1 MSDARGS
8 ASLEL
13 VLVTPV
19 VLILLLFVV
28 CAGRLAEA
36 RADVD
41 RAARDAARAA
51 SIARDPSSAA
61 DAGTSAAAATLE
73 SGGISC
79 RSLDVSVDGPR
90 FTAGGTVA
98 TSVSCTVDLADLA
111 ERSEEPTSELQSLMR
126 TPYAVLWLERKKET
140 VTKQ

>member
-19 VLILLLFVV
+19 VLLLLLFVV

-51 SIARDPSSAA
+51 SIARDPSSAE
-61 DAGTSAAAATLE
+61 DAGISAASATLE

-79 RSLDVSVDGPR
+79 RSLDVSVDVSR

-98 TSVSCTVDLADLA
+98 TTVSCTVDLADLA
-111 ERSEEPTSELQSLMR
+111 ALRVPGTRTLTATFVEPIDAFRSGS
-126 TPYAVLWLERKKET
+126 
-140 VTKQ
+140 

>member
-19 VLILLLFVV
+19 VLLLLLLVV

-51 SIARDPSSAA
+51 SIARDPSSAE
-61 DAGTSAAAATLE
+61 DAGTSAASATLE
-73 SGGISC
+73 SGDISC
-79 RSLDVSVDGPR
+79 QSLDVSVDVSR
-90 FTAGGTVA
+90 FTTGGTVV
-98 TSVSCTVDLADLA
+98 TTVSCTVDLADLA
-111 ERSEEPTSELQSLMR
+111 ELRVPGTRTLTATFVEPIDTFRGGS
-126 TPYAVLWLERKKET
+126 
-140 VTKQ
+140 

>member
-51 SIARDPSSAA
+51 SIARDPSSAE
-61 DAGTSAAAATLE
+61 DAGTSAASATLE

-79 RSLDVSVDGPR
+79 RSLDVSVDVSR

-98 TSVSCTVDLADLA
+98 TSVSCPVDLAHPP
-111 ERSEEPTSELQSLMR
+111 EPRFPGPPTLTAPPAHPL
-126 TPYAVLWLERKKET
+126 TTFPGG
-140 VTKQ
+140 

>member
-19 VLILLLFVV
+19 VLLLLLVVV

-41 RAARDAARAA
+41 WTAGVAARAV
-51 SIARDPSSAA
+51 SIARDLSSVK
-61 DAGTSAAAATLE
+61 DAGTSAAPATLE

-79 RSLDVSVDGPR
+79 RSLDVSVDVSR

-98 TSVSCTVDLADLA
+98 TTVSCTVDLADL
-111 ERSEEPTSELQSLMR
+111 
-126 TPYAVLWLERKKET
+126 
-140 VTKQ
+140 

>member
-51 SIARDPSSAA
+51 SIARDPSSAE
-61 DAGTSAAAATLE
+61 DAGTSAASATLE
-73 SGGISC
+73 SGGIRC
-79 RSLDVSVDGPR
+79 RSIVVSVAVSR
-90 FTAGGTVA
+90 FTAGGPRA
-98 TSVSCTVDLADLA
+98 PSVSRPGYLAHPA
-111 ERSEEPTSELQSLMR
+111 KPPRRQN
-126 TPYAVLWLERKKET
+126 
-140 VTKQ
+140 

>member
-19 VLILLLFVV
+19 VLLLLLFVV

-51 SIARDPSSAA
+51 SIAS
-61 DAGTSAAAATLE
+61 
-73 SGGISC
+73 
-79 RSLDVSVDGPR
+79 
-90 FTAGGTVA
+90 
-98 TSVSCTVDLADLA
+98 
-111 ERSEEPTSELQSLMR
+111 
-126 TPYAVLWLERKKET
+126 
-140 VTKQ
+140 

>member
-13 VLVTPV
+13 VLVTPL
-19 VLILLLFVV
+19 VLLLLLFVV

-51 SIARDPSSAA
+51 SIARDPLSAQ
-61 DAGTSAAAATLE
+61 DAGTSAASATLA

-79 RSLDVSVDGPR
+79 RSLDVLVDVSW
-90 FTAGGTVA
+90 FAAGGTVA
-98 TSVSCTVDLADLA
+98 TTVSCTVDLADLA
-111 ERSEEPTSELQSLMR
+111 ELRVPGMR
-126 TPYAVLWLERKKET
+126 TLTATFVEPIDTFRSGS
-140 VTKQ
+140 

>member
-19 VLILLLFVV
+19 VLLLLLLVV

-51 SIARDPSSAA
+51 SIARDPSSAE
-61 DAGTSAAAATLE
+61 DAGTSAASATLE

-79 RSLDVSVDGPR
+79 RSLDVSVDVSR
-90 FTAGGTVA
+90 FTTGGTVA
-98 TSVSCTVDLADLA
+98 TTVSCTVDLADLA
-111 ERSEEPTSELQSLMR
+111 ELRVPGTRTLTATFVEPIDTFRGGS
-126 TPYAVLWLERKKET
+126 
-140 VTKQ
+140 